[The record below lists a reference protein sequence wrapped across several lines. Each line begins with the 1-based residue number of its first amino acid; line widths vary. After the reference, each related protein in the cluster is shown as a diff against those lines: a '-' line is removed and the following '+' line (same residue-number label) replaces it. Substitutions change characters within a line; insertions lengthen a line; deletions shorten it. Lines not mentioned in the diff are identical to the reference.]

1 MLTRSQVAR
10 RLGRSVSTVRK
21 MEGRVLHPTIG
32 ARGVRIFDFD
42 EVEEVAERIRATGR
56 ALERAP
62 RGAGFSRD
70 DPARRRCSDS
80 GHHPQLAK
88 QAAWRER
95 VEDAVEALLERLPP
109 LDEEAW
115 DAAEHL
121 VGLLAEH

>member
-1 MLTRSQVAR
+1 MLTRLQVAR

-32 ARGVRIFDFD
+32 ARGVRLFDVD
-42 EVEEVAERIRATGR
+42 EVEEVAEQIRVTGR

-62 RGAGFSRD
+62 RGAAFSSDNR
-70 DPARRRCSDS
+70 ARRRCSDS

-88 QAAWRER
+88 QAAWRKR
-95 VEDAVEALLERLPP
+95 VEDAVGALLERLPP
-109 LDEEAW
+109 LDEDAC